1 MKKTYINP
9 AIKVVTINTC
19 NILTPASVGNEVSSK
34 PQLSREA
41 RFSDFYEEEE

>member
-1 MKKTYINP
+1 MKKYISPSIN
-9 AIKVVTINTC
+9 VVTINTC